1 MKRSILWGLLLCIII
16 VIFLIV
22 YSILI
27 LIKEKNRIK
36 YYNSTLLYDTNY
48 DKYFTLVKKQKR
60 EILKRKILLT
70 YLSLLTS
77 AKELFL
83 WKKH

>member
-16 VIFLIV
+16 VIFLIA

-60 EILKRKILLT
+60 EILKRRIQLT

>member
-60 EILKRKILLT
+60 EILKRKIQLT

-77 AKELFL
+77 AKEEFL